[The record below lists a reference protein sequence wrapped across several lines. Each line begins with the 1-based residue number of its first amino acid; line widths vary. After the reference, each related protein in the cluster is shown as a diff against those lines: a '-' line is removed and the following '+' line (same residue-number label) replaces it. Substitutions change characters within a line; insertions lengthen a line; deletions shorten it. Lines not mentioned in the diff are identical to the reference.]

1 MEWERGDK
9 AREKKKKTTGSFD
22 VGISNITK
30 MYQISWNL
38 IGTGD
43 EEYM

>member
-9 AREKKKKTTGSFD
+9 VREKKKKKKTGSFD

-30 MYQISWNL
+30 MYQISW
-38 IGTGD
+38 IPSARGTSNR
-43 EEYM
+43 